1 MVRFIYAD
9 GDFVEAPE
17 GAAAAAAH
25 DAAREP
31 ERRVIERRAVRAVAF
46 RGDRLLMIHARGPGD
61 FKFPGGGVEPGE
73 SAIEALGR
81 ELREETGHELALAG
95 APALRVEERRPA
107 KEAGAVFHMISD
119 YYLCE
124 VADGPA
130 GRQSLD
136 AYEARLGFAPAWVSP
151 EEALAA
157 NEALVAEGDAS
168 PWIRRE
174 IFALRR
180 LCLRG
185 RAPAGAGGTA
195 DASGPA
201 GDLIAAGVPVPTDRT
216 AIGPSAGS
224 AAGPAAGAAADQAA
238 AMSADEPCA
247 GSAAGPA
254 AGAAAM
260 PAAVPAKD
268 LS

>member
-1 MVRFIYAD
+1 MIRFIYAD
-9 GDFVEAPE
+9 GIFTEVPE
-17 GAAAAAAH
+17 GSASAGAPSAGPGGAAV
-25 DAAREP
+25 REP

-73 SAIEALGR
+73 SALEALGR
-81 ELREETGHELALAG
+81 ELREETGHELAVPG
-95 APALRVEERRPA
+95 ALALRVEERRPA
-107 KEAGAVFHMISD
+107 KESGAVFHMISD

-136 AYEARLGFAPAWVSP
+136 AYEEKLGFAPAWVSP

-157 NEALVAEGDAS
+157 NEALAAGGDAS

-180 LCLRG
+180 LCGLD
-185 RAPAGAGGTA
+185 RARATEAAAEAAGTA
-195 DASGPA
+195 A
-201 GDLIAAGVPVPTDRT
+201 VT
-216 AIGPSAGS
+216 ARVRP
-224 AAGPAAGAAADQAA
+224 
-238 AMSADEPCA
+238 
-247 GSAAGPA
+247 
-254 AGAAAM
+254 
-260 PAAVPAKD
+260 
-268 LS
+268 